1 LSNLA
6 PVGNLSPANPAAG
19 LPDSWSESV
28 KATYSEIESDNPGL
42 DAASLAALYEACELF
57 AVADTMQR
65 RVDTDGLLVTGSQG
79 QLVAHPLIAE
89 VRQSRSKGL
98 DALTRLGLARN
109 QSNASRAGAALAS
122 KRHHGSTPGV
132 RRAV

>member
-1 LSNLA
+1 MSNLA
-6 PVGNLSPANPAAG
+6 PVGDPSTADPGAG
-19 LPDSWSESV
+19 LPESWSDSV
-28 KATYSEIESDNPGL
+28 KATYTEIESGNPEL

-65 RVDTDGLLVTGSQG
+65 RVDDDGLLVPGSQG

-98 DALTRLGLARN
+98 DALTRLGLGRN